1 MHEFLRSIGFSGTL
15 SKKQL
20 DELVNW
26 VLEAPGHLSV
36 VSRAASS
43 GEANLAVAEREVAG
57 RAGILVAGE
66 MDEHGKLIPEYYF
79 PYLKSAM
86 ISSEAGL
93 SVEKQA
99 ARDAYTGMCED
110 YRMGMALIFAVTNIA
125 DAARNAISE
134 PMRRNAP
141 FKKVCFAALASDAVV
156 ILPLLQTEKVLKPQ
170 SEDSK
175 DRLYHEAEEGNV
187 NAQMAIEKAEE
198 ERYHRALDRLRD
210 TDIFTVVESFFMPH
224 GMESERYYLMGK
236 IVSSKQYTNQ
246 LTNED
251 FYDILIEVNGMP
263 LSLAV
268 SRKDLTGEPVNG
280 ARLKAHIWLMGELR
294 R

>member
-15 SKKQL
+15 NKKQL
-20 DELVNW
+20 DKLINW
-26 VLEAPGHLSV
+26 VLETPDHLSV
-36 VSRAASS
+36 VSSAASG
-43 GEANLAVAEREVAG
+43 GEANLAVAEREIAG

-66 MDEHGKLIPEYYF
+66 LDEQGKVVPEYYF
-79 PYLKSAM
+79 PYLKSSM
-86 ISSEAGL
+86 ISSEASL

-99 ARDAYTGMCED
+99 AREAYTGMCED
-110 YRMGMALIFAVTNIA
+110 FRMGMSLIFAVTNIA

-141 FKKVCFAALASDAVV
+141 FKKVCLAALASDATV
-156 ILPLLQTEKVLKPQ
+156 ILPLMQTEKVLNPRN
-170 SEDSK
+170 EDANSQ
-175 DRLYHEAEEGNV
+175 LIHEAEEGNID
-187 NAQMAIEKAEE
+187 AQIELQRQEE
-198 ERYHRALDRLRD
+198 ERYKNALERLRGSD
-210 TDIFTVVESFFMPH
+210 VFSVVESFFMPH

-236 IVSSKQYTNQ
+236 IVSSSRYTNR

-251 FYDILIEVNGMP
+251 FYVILVDVNGMP

-268 SRKDLTGEPVNG
+268 SRKDLTGEPLTG
-280 ARLKAHIWLMGELR
+280 SRIKAHIWLMGELR